1 MKHVKIMAM
10 PDCKK
15 LIYSSGMIARQIG
28 TMFVVDDDE
37 VVLGESYPIVAGGQ
51 SRADGTIMPD
61 ECVQTKM
68 VCMAGEK
75 ITPNKFAEFV
85 KMGMHEEVPATAW
98 ELYHQLRESGS
109 DLMLPVWAHNK
120 EAIREYKIELEFHDF
135 QEDACCHSTD
145 TSAFFFEVYYKPG
158 DKDDVFNQL
167 SAQLMDYI
175 NILDTEELGSKLIF
189 TSVDP
194 NYADVIKR
202 LNEMEIETKNCDMR
216 EPRQ

>member
-37 VVLGESYPIVAGGQ
+37 VVLGESYPIVAGGL

-75 ITPNKFAEFV
+75 ITPSKFAEFV

-98 ELYHQLRESGS
+98 ELYHQLRENGS
-109 DLMLPVWAHNK
+109 DLVLPTWAK
-120 EAIREYKIELEFHDF
+120 DGEPVREYHVELEFHDF
-135 QEDACCHSTD
+135 KEEACCYSTD
-145 TSAFFFEVYYKPG
+145 TSAFFFEVYYERG
-158 DKDDVFNQL
+158 DKDDVYSQL
-167 SAQLMDYI
+167 CGQLMDYM
-175 NILDTEELGSKLIF
+175 NILDKEELGCKIIF
-189 TSVDP
+189 NSVDLR
-194 NYADVIKR
+194 YRDVIKR
-202 LNEMEIETKNCDMR
+202 LNKLPIETIYCDMR
-216 EPRQ
+216 KPR